1 MGQYRYFLAIQTRL
15 PEDYLADAEFRRNL
29 ETLRRLGFDGVELN
43 ISDPDTV
50 EPRRLKAYLAEFGL
64 VLSMFASGLTAKTFS
79 LSLATSDE
87 ARRKEAIGRTV
98 RFLEFA
104 HEFGA
109 GVIAGYLKGAP
120 QDSGPGARE
129 RLAASVLELAPIA
142 DRLKTP
148 LLIEAV
154 NRYESPVGHSLAD
167 TWDIA
172 RRAGSPFVWILPDT
186 FHMNIEESNM
196 RQAIAHTG
204 PASAP
209 STSRT
214 TTGISPASGP
224 LTSARSSG
232 CSTRWAT
239 RASWPSRETCGRAS
253 SRTWKWRC
261 GASGRTWLGRR
272 ANDKN
277 PRPIR
282 ICGLSQNTTPGSRTE
297 PGVVFP
303 PVPAAGHR

>member
-1 MGQYRYFLAIQTRL
+1 MGHYRYFLAIQTRL

-43 ISDPDTV
+43 IPDPDTV
-50 EPRRLKAYLAEFGL
+50 EPHRLKAYLAEFGL
-64 VLSMFASGLTAKTFS
+64 VLSMFASGLTAKTFH

-87 ARRKEAIGRTV
+87 ARRKEAIGRTA

-109 GVIAGYLKGAP
+109 GVIAGYLKGTP
-120 QDSGPGARE
+120 QDNGPGARE
-129 RLAASVLELAPIA
+129 RLAAAALELAPIA

-167 TWDIA
+167 TWGIA

-196 RQAIAHTG
+196 KQAIREHQACFGSFHLSDNNRHFPGFGALDFGAIIGMLDEVGYQGKLAIEGNVRTSFVADVEVAMRCLGPHLIRKTG
-204 PASAP
+204 
-209 STSRT
+209 
-214 TTGISPASGP
+214 
-224 LTSARSSG
+224 AR
-232 CSTRWAT
+232 
-239 RASWPSRETCGRAS
+239 
-253 SRTWKWRC
+253 
-261 GASGRTWLGRR
+261 
-272 ANDKN
+272 
-277 PRPIR
+277 
-282 ICGLSQNTTPGSRTE
+282 
-297 PGVVFP
+297 
-303 PVPAAGHR
+303 

>member
-1 MGQYRYFLAIQTRL
+1 MGHYRYFLAIQTRL

-43 ISDPDTV
+43 IPDPDTV
-50 EPRRLKAYLAEFGL
+50 EPHRLKAYLAEFGL
-64 VLSMFASGLTAKTFS
+64 VLSMFASGLTAKTFH

-87 ARRKEAIGRTV
+87 ARRKEAIGRTA

-109 GVIAGYLKGAP
+109 GVIAGYLKGTP
-120 QDSGPGARE
+120 QDNGPGARE
-129 RLAASVLELAPIA
+129 RLAAAALALAPIA

-196 RQAIAHTG
+196 KQAIREHQACFGSFHLSDNNRHFPGFGALDFGAIIGMLDEVGYQGKLAIEGNVRTSFVADVEVAMRCLGPHLIRKTG
-204 PASAP
+204 
-209 STSRT
+209 
-214 TTGISPASGP
+214 
-224 LTSARSSG
+224 AR
-232 CSTRWAT
+232 
-239 RASWPSRETCGRAS
+239 
-253 SRTWKWRC
+253 
-261 GASGRTWLGRR
+261 
-272 ANDKN
+272 
-277 PRPIR
+277 
-282 ICGLSQNTTPGSRTE
+282 
-297 PGVVFP
+297 
-303 PVPAAGHR
+303 

>member
-1 MGQYRYFLAIQTRL
+1 MGHYRYFLAIQTRL

-64 VLSMFASGLTAKTFS
+64 VLSMFASGLTAKTFN

-87 ARRKEAIGRTV
+87 ARRKEAIGRTI

-129 RLAASVLELAPIA
+129 RLAASVVELAPIA

-196 RQAIAHTG
+196 RQAISAHQACFGSLHLSDNNRHFPGFGALDFGAIIGMLDEVGYQGKLAIEGNVRTSFIADVDVAMQCLGPHLTRKTG
-204 PASAP
+204 E
-209 STSRT
+209 R
-214 TTGISPASGP
+214 
-224 LTSARSSG
+224 
-232 CSTRWAT
+232 
-239 RASWPSRETCGRAS
+239 
-253 SRTWKWRC
+253 
-261 GASGRTWLGRR
+261 
-272 ANDKN
+272 
-277 PRPIR
+277 
-282 ICGLSQNTTPGSRTE
+282 
-297 PGVVFP
+297 
-303 PVPAAGHR
+303 